1 MKIVPAKPED
11 AIQIASII
19 SEANKDVA
27 KLFNITIENTPKHP
41 SFCTDEWVRSGFER
55 GEAYFLYKENGVA
68 KGCVAFEQPN
78 PDTAYLNRLSVLPKY
93 RHNGIGASL
102 VRHII
107 DYSRIKKDI
116 RTISIGIIAEHIVL
130 KAWYVGLGFVEG
142 DIMKFKHLPFNVQY
156 LRYRIRN

>member
-1 MKIVPAKPED
+1 MKIVPAKSEN

-41 SFCTDEWVRSGFER
+41 SFCTAEWVRSGFER
-55 GEAYFLYKENGVA
+55 GESFFLYKENGVV

-78 PDTAYLNRLSVLPKY
+78 PDTAYLNRLSVLPMY

-107 DYSRIKKDI
+107 DYSGIKKSI
-116 RTISIGIIAEHIVL
+116 QTISIGIIAEHIVL
-130 KAWYVGLGFVEG
+130 KAWYLRLGFVEG
-142 DIMKFKHLPFNVQY
+142 DTIKFEHLPFTVQY
-156 LRYRIRN
+156 LHYRIRN